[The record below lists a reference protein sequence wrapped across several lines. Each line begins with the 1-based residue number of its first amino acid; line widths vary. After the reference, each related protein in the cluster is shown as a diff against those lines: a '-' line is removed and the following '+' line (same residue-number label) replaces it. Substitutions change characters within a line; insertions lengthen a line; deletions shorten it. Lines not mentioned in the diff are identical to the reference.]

1 MARFAAGSSKGRGV
15 VENLSPTGL
24 CLTCKRVFAPGTVLE
39 IEVLIDRMS
48 CPLVGVVR
56 WARQYPE
63 TMAHVI
69 PSGMGIQIRS
79 VSKAYLEL
87 LQRLEGKSAQ
97 PGKSPG

>member
-1 MARFAAGSSKGRGV
+1 MARFGAGSSTGRGV
-15 VENLSPTGL
+15 VENMSPTGL

-39 IEVLIDRMS
+39 IEVLIDRMP

-69 PSGMGIQIRS
+69 PSGMGIQIKS

-87 LQRLEGKSAQ
+87 LQRFSANAN
-97 PGKSPG
+97 GSRSSPG